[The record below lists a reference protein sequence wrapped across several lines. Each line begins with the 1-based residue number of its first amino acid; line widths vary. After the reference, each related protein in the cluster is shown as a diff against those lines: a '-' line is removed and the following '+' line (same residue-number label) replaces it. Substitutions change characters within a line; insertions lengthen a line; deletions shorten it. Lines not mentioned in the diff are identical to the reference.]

1 MHVRAATINTRG
13 VILAGQYAWKDSTFD
28 ALCPRPLLPVANQ
41 PLVSYALLW
50 LSEGGLHEVT
60 VCANRDTR
68 TVGARLQEYVPPDVD
83 VELLEDPVPRGPAG
97 CVRDAAGD
105 AETLVVVGGT
115 TVPLLDLGMLLASH
129 RASGAALTVVVHPEP
144 GGDGVPKRHVPA
156 GIYVFER
163 RALEHIPRRGFYDIK
178 ESLIPR
184 LYRAGERATAYPVVD
199 WSPRVLDAPSY
210 LALNAWM
217 VERLCDAAPREG
229 FVRVSGILAH
239 ESARIAADVAGVG
252 PVLVG
257 AGARVMSGTTLVGP
271 TSIGGASFVAEGAL
285 VSRSAVWSR
294 CLVGEGAA
302 TDGCILADGCMIEPG
317 SRVFGAV
324 RTAEPR
330 RRPAAFLPGRLR
342 PSAPYRVR
350 PQAGPALSSTD

>member
-1 MHVRAATINTRG
+1 MRVRAATQNTRG
-13 VILAGQYAWKDSTFD
+13 VILAGQYAWKDSKFD
-28 ALCPRPLLPVANQ
+28 ALCPRPLLPVASR
-41 PLVSYALLW
+41 PLASYALLW
-50 LSEGGLHEVT
+50 LSEGGLHDVT

-68 TVGARLQEYVPPDVD
+68 TVGDRLREYRPPDVD

-115 TVPLLDLGMLLASH
+115 TVPLPDLGALLASH
-129 RASGAALTVVVHPEP
+129 RASGAAVTVVVHPEP
-144 GGDGVPKRHVPA
+144 GGDGAPKRHVPA

-163 RALEHIPRRGFYDIK
+163 RALEHIPGHGFYDIK

-184 LYRAGERATAYPVVD
+184 LYREGERTTAYPVLD

-210 LALNAWM
+210 LELNAWM
-217 VERLCDAAPREG
+217 VERLCGGTPPDG

-239 ESARIAADVAGVG
+239 ESARIAADVACVG

-257 AGARVMSGTTLVGP
+257 AGARVRAGATLVGP
-271 TSIGGASFVAEGAL
+271 TSIGGASVVAEGAL

-302 TDGCILADGCMIEPG
+302 TDGCILADGCMVAPG

-324 RTAEPR
+324 RTAEQP
-330 RRPAAFLPGRLR
+330 RPALLAGRFR
-342 PSAPYRVR
+342 PSVPYRPR
-350 PQAGPALSSTD
+350 PQTGPALSSTD

>member
-1 MHVRAATINTRG
+1 MHVRAATENTRG
-13 VILAGQYAWKDSTFD
+13 VILAGQYAWKDSKFD
-28 ALCPRPLLPVANQ
+28 ALCPRPLLQVANQ

-50 LSEGGLHEVT
+50 LAGSGLHDVT

-68 TVGARLQEYVPPDVD
+68 TVGDRLREYLPPDMD
-83 VELLEDPVPRGPAG
+83 IELLEDPVPRGPAG

-115 TVPLLDLGMLLASH
+115 TVPLLDLGALLANH
-129 RASGAALTVVVHPEP
+129 RASGAALTVVVHLEP

-184 LYRAGERATAYPVVD
+184 LYRAGERTMAYPVLD
-199 WSPRVLDAPSY
+199 WSPRGLDAPSY

-217 VERLCDAAPREG
+217 VERLCESPPAEG
-229 FVRVSGILAH
+229 YVRVSGILAH
-239 ESARIAADVAGVG
+239 ESARIASDVVGVG

-257 AGARVMSGTTLVGP
+257 AGARVKAGATLVGP
-271 TSIGGASFVAEGAL
+271 TSIGGGSVVAEGAL

-294 CLVGEGAA
+294 CRVGEGAA
-302 TDGCILADGCMIEPG
+302 TDGCILADGCMIAPG

-330 RRPAAFLPGRLR
+330 PRPAAFLPGRFR
-342 PSAPYRVR
+342 PSAPYHVR

>member
-1 MHVRAATINTRG
+1 MYVRAATQSTRG

-41 PLVSYALLW
+41 PLFSYALLW
-50 LSEGGLHEVT
+50 LHEGGLHQVT

-68 TVGARLQEYVPPDVD
+68 TVGARLQEYVPPDLD
-83 VELLEDPVPRGPAG
+83 LELLEDPVPRGPAG

-115 TVPLLDLGMLLASH
+115 TVPLPNLGALLASH
-129 RASGAALTVVVHPEP
+129 RASGAALTLVVHPEP
-144 GGDGVPKRHVPA
+144 SGDGVPRRHVPA

-163 RALEHIPRRGFYDIK
+163 RALEHVPKRGFCDIK

-184 LYRAGERATAYPVVD
+184 LYRAGERTMAYPVRE
-199 WSPRVLDAPSY
+199 WSPRVLDGPSY
-210 LALNAWM
+210 LALNGWM
-217 VERLCDAAPREG
+217 VERLCEAPPAEG
-229 FVRVSGILAH
+229 FVRVSGLLAH
-239 ESARIAADVAGVG
+239 ETARIADDVECVG

-257 AGARVMSGTTLVGP
+257 AGAQVMAGATLVGP
-271 TSIGGASFVAEGAL
+271 TSLGGGSIVAEGAL
-285 VSRSAVWSR
+285 VSRSAVWNR

-302 TDGCILADGCMIEPG
+302 TDGCVLADESVIAPG
-317 SRVFGAV
+317 SRVFAAV
-324 RTAEPR
+324 RTPDPR
-330 RRPAAFLPGRLR
+330 RRPTVFSSGRPEL
-342 PSAPYRVR
+342 SSSYRVR

>member
-1 MHVRAATINTRG
+1 MHVRAGTQNTRG
-13 VILAGQYAWKDSTFD
+13 VILAGQYAWKDSKFD
-28 ALCPRPLLPVANQ
+28 ALCPRPLLTVANK
-41 PLVSYALLW
+41 PLASYALLW
-50 LSEGGLHEVT
+50 LSAGGLHDVT

-68 TVGARLQEYVPPDVD
+68 TVGDRLREYLPPDLEI
-83 VELLEDPVPRGPAG
+83 ELLEDPVPRGPAG
-97 CVRDAAGD
+97 CVHDAAGD

-115 TVPLLDLGMLLASH
+115 TVPLLDLGALLANH

-144 GGDGVPKRHVPA
+144 SGDGVPKRHVPA
-156 GIYVFER
+156 GIYVFGR

-184 LYRAGERATAYPVVD
+184 LYRAGERTMAYPVLD
-199 WSPRVLDAPSY
+199 WSPRALDAPSY

-217 VERLCDAAPREG
+217 VERLCDGPLADG
-229 FVRVSGILAH
+229 YVRVSGVLAH
-239 ESARIAADVAGVG
+239 ETARIATDVACVG

-257 AGARVMSGTTLVGP
+257 AGVRVMRGATLVGP
-271 TSIGGASFVAEGAL
+271 TSIGGASVVAEGAL

-294 CLVGEGAA
+294 CRVGEGAA
-302 TDGCILADGCMIEPG
+302 TDGCILADGCRVAPG
-317 SRVFGAV
+317 SRLFGAV
-324 RTAEPR
+324 RAAEAH

-342 PSAPYRVR
+342 PSSPYHVR

>member
-1 MHVRAATINTRG
+1 MDVRAATKNTRG
-13 VILAGQYAWKDSTFD
+13 VILAGQYAWKDSKFD
-28 ALCPRPLLPVANQ
+28 ALCPRPLLPVANP

-50 LSEGGLHEVT
+50 LSEGGLHGVT

-68 TVGARLQEYVPPDVD
+68 TVGDRLREYRPPELD
-83 VELLEDPVPRGPAG
+83 VELLEDPVPRGTAG

-105 AETLVVVGGT
+105 AETLVVLGGT
-115 TVPLLDLGMLLASH
+115 TVPLPDLGALLASH
-129 RASGAALTVVVHPEP
+129 RASGAALTVVVHAEP
-144 GGDGVPKRHVPA
+144 GGEGIPKRQVPA

-163 RALEHIPRRGFYDIK
+163 RALEHIPRRGFCDIK
-178 ESLIPR
+178 ETLIPR
-184 LYRAGERATAYPVVD
+184 LYRAGERTTAYPVLE

-217 VERLCDAAPREG
+217 VERLCDGTPPDG

-239 ESARIAADVAGVG
+239 ESARIAADVACVG

-257 AGARVMSGTTLVGP
+257 AGARVMPGATLVGP
-271 TSIGGASFVAEGAL
+271 TSIGGASVVAEGAL

-302 TDGCILADGCMIEPG
+302 TDGCILADGCMVAPG

-330 RRPAAFLPGRLR
+330 RRPAALLPARFR
-342 PSAPYRVR
+342 ASAPFPAAPRT
-350 PQAGPALSSTD
+350 GPVLGSTD